1 MCFHSQQSQSAQ
13 SLAHRFNAMFENSS
27 LFKPGIY
34 NGFEFPHTPVIT
46 NTEPHTIQLF
56 QWGLIPF
63 WAKDD
68 SIKKNTLNARI
79 ETIAQ
84 KPAFRNSVN
93 NKCLILADGF
103 FEWQWLDE
111 KGKRKQ
117 KYLLMIPQNEPSS
130 RVLSPT
136 TEDSIPQSEP
146 PSRGRVPVPPLRWL
160 SPTTNVYE
168 PFAFAG
174 LWSEW
179 VDKSTGEL
187 VHTYTILT
195 TEANELMSKIHN
207 TKKRMPVI
215 LHPDQ
220 EAAWLNGQELKMQN
234 DRLVAVEV

>member
-1 MCFHSQQSQSAQ
+1 LKVTINELHSNSTMCFHSQQSQSAQ
-13 SLAHRFNAMFENSS
+13 TLEHRFNAKFENSS

-34 NGFEFPHTPVIT
+34 NGFQFPKTPVIT
-46 NTEPHTIQLF
+46 HKDPHTIQLF

-68 SIKKNTLNARI
+68 SIKKNTLNAGI

-84 KPAFRNSVN
+84 KPVFRNSVN

-111 KGKRKQ
+111 NSNSYRRQKQ
-117 KYLLMIPQNEPSS
+117 KYLLTIPQNEPYS
-130 RVLSPT
+130 RGLSPT

-146 PSRGRVPVPPLRWL
+146 SSRGRVPVPPLRWL
-160 SPTTNVYE
+160 SPTTNIHE

-187 VHTYTILT
+187 LHTYTILT
-195 TEANELMSKIHN
+195 SEANELLSKIHN
-207 TKKRMPVI
+207 T
-215 LHPDQ
+215 
-220 EAAWLNGQELKMQN
+220 
-234 DRLVAVEV
+234 